1 MLITEPLSAV
11 MENNSISTEFSQFLQ
26 QEMDLSGDDLAVVIN
41 NQRQPGDPIPMLL
54 WQYGLISVAQLQR
67 IWDWLDAQIYFQFP

>member
-11 MENNSISTEFSQFLQ
+11 MENNLISTEFSQFLQ
-26 QEMDLSGDDLAVVIN
+26 QEIALSGDDLAVVIN

-54 WQYGLISVAQLQR
+54 WQYGLISLNQLQI
-67 IWDWLDAQIYFQFP
+67 IWDWLDAQIHFQLP

>member
-1 MLITEPLSAV
+1 

-26 QEMDLSGDDLAVVIN
+26 QELALSGEDLAVVIN

-54 WQYGLISVAQLQR
+54 WQYGLISLAQLQR
-67 IWDWLDAQIYFQFP
+67 IWDWLDAQIQFQAP

>member
-1 MLITEPLSAV
+1 MLITEPFSAV

-54 WQYGLISVAQLQR
+54 WQYGLISLTQLQR